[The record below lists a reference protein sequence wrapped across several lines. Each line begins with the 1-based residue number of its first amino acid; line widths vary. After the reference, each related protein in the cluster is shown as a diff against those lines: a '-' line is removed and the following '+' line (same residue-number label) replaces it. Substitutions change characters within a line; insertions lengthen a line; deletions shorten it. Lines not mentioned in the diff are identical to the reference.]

1 MTEKLPAGVHV
12 LSAESQAALARA
24 KAKSDAV
31 TARHIKPERLAAA
44 TIATMDP
51 ER

>member
-1 MTEKLPAGVHV
+1 MVAVFSTRMPPACP
-12 LSAESQAALARA
+12 A
-24 KAKSDAV
+24 KPA
-31 TARHIKPERLAAA
+31 RLAAA

>member
-1 MTEKLPAGVHV
+1 MAVV
-12 LSAESQAALARA
+12 LTTRMPSACRA
-24 KAKSDAV
+24 KPA
-31 TARHIKPERLAAA
+31 RLAAA